1 MFKVKYFDLDKLL
14 KRLFTSIYKSLE
26 GIKCTQ
32 PLDHI
37 VLFHLCRSTRLTKGI
52 LNLSLAGYALEG
64 QILLRSQYN
73 LVVNLKWLTLT
84 DIPNRVQR
92 FIDFESINK
101 KKGADNLINYSSL
114 SEEKKK
120 LIKRHPNI
128 INIEQIKK
136 KYQKNDLHNWTGKS
150 ICEMAKEV
158 GLLEEYKVMYF
169 CLSEIEHTGPNSIN
183 KFLKRN
189 QESFPST
196 IKPRDEDIPKT
207 IISSADYLFMVLKIF
222 IKNFDIEQKR
232 FITIENKCNSIHEKY
247 LKSK

>member
-1 MFKVKYFDLDKLL
+1 MYKIKYFNLVKLL
-14 KRLFTSIYKSLE
+14 KRLFIYIDESLE

-37 VLFHLCRSTRLTKGI
+37 VLFHLCRSIRLTKGI

-64 QILLRSQYN
+64 QILLRSQFN

-84 DIPNRVQR
+84 DTPNRVQR

-101 KKGADNLINYSSL
+101 KKGTDNLINYSSL
-114 SEEKKK
+114 LEEKKQ
-120 LIKRHPNI
+120 LIKSHPNI

-136 KYQKNDLHNWTGKS
+136 KYQKNDLHYWSGKN

-169 CLSEIEHTGPNSIN
+169 RLSEIEHTGPNSIN

-189 QESFPST
+189 QVSVQLM

-222 IKNFDIEQKR
+222 IENFGIEQKR
-232 FITIENKCNSIHEKY
+232 FSTMENKYNSIKEKY
-247 LKSK
+247 